1 MLPAVS
7 KGVQQE
13 NFAPAKSSSFSCGDW
28 ECWLPQIDLYNGHNI
43 VAAAAAAADV
53 YILTSV

>member
-1 MLPAVS
+1 VLPAVS

-28 ECWLPQIDLYNGHNI
+28 ECWLPQIDLYNGHNM
-43 VAAAAAAADV
+43 VAAAAADV